1 MTTNLKPGELLNER
15 EAAAI
20 LHCSVQTLRN
30 YRWARN
36 GKGPRAHK
44 IGPRMVR
51 YSRADLA
58 AFIEKG
64 ASGPDV
70 AA

>member
-30 YRWARN
+30 YRWARK
-36 GKGPRAHK
+36 GSGPRFHK
-44 IGPRMVR
+44 VGPRMVR
-51 YSRADLA
+51 YSHADLV
-58 AFIEKG
+58 AFVENG
-64 ASGPDV
+64 ASGPGV